1 MAKAA
6 AKANGALKKEAEKLR
21 EDIRHHEYLYYV
33 VDGPEISDAAFD
45 QLMNRLKEMEAAH
58 PDLITPDSPTVRVGG
73 TPREGFQTVRHA
85 RAMLSLDN
93 SFSYDALRD
102 WDRRVRQGS
111 GHEDIEY
118 IAEHKFDGL
127 SISLQYQDGVLVRGV
142 TRGDGTTGEDVT
154 PNVKTIRSIP
164 LSVDAAVLKKS
175 KLGATFE
182 VRGEILMTRKAFE
195 AMNRQ
200 QEQTGGKIF
209 VNPRNA
215 AAGAVRVLDPSITA
229 SRNLDFFAYYL
240 FVDGRVPYAKHS
252 DSLETLKQLRFR
264 ASSDWKLCSGIE
276 KVIEYCTDWDEKR
289 EKLPYEIDGV
299 VIKVNSTGLQSE
311 LGFTSKAPRWAIAY
325 KYPARQETTM
335 VNDII
340 VQVGRTGTLTPVAV
354 LQPVQV
360 GGVTVSRST
369 LHNMDE
375 IERLGLHIGDTV
387 LVERAGEVIPHVLKV
402 VKDGKD
408 RKPFRMP
415 KNCPVCGS
423 TIHRAEGE
431 VAYRCVNAACPA
443 KLKESLQHF
452 AGRHA
457 MNIDG
462 LGEKIVDQLVEQK
475 LVKDVADLYAL
486 KVEKVAGLERMAQ
499 KSAQNLVQEVQSSKQ
514 NPLSRLIFAL
524 GMRFVGERT
533 GQLLAEHFST
543 LEELEAAK
551 QEELEQVPEV
561 GPKVAES
568 IVEFFSESANRKLV
582 KKLRDAGVRPTAEK
596 REVKS
601 QKLAG
606 KSFVFTG
613 GLANRS
619 REDAGELVQQH
630 GGKVSGSVSKKTDYV
645 VVGADPGSKY
655 DKAKELGVTVLT
667 EGEFEKLLGIK

>member
-1 MAKAA
+1 
-6 AKANGALKKEAEKLR
+6 
-21 EDIRHHEYLYYV
+21 
-33 VDGPEISDAAFD
+33 
-45 QLMNRLKEMEAAH
+45 
-58 PDLITPDSPTVRVGG
+58 
-73 TPREGFQTVRHA
+73 
-85 RAMLSLDN
+85 
-93 SFSYDALRD
+93 
-102 WDRRVRQGS
+102 
-111 GHEDIEY
+111 
-118 IAEHKFDGL
+118 
-127 SISLQYQDGVLVRGV
+127 
-142 TRGDGTTGEDVT
+142 
-154 PNVKTIRSIP
+154 
-164 LSVDAAVLKKS
+164 
-175 KLGATFE
+175 
-182 VRGEILMTRKAFE
+182 
-195 AMNRQ
+195 MNRQ

-229 SRNLDFFAYYL
+229 SRKLDFFAYYL
-240 FVDGRVPYAKHS
+240 FVDGRVPYTKHS
-252 DSLETLKQLRFR
+252 DSLETLKELRFR

-299 VIKVNSTGLQSE
+299 VIKLNSTGLQNE

-325 KYPARQETTM
+325 KYPARQETTV

-375 IERLGLHIGDTV
+375 IDRLGLHIGDTV

-402 VKDGKD
+402 VKEGKG

-415 KNCPVCGS
+415 KHCPVCGS

-443 KLKESLQHF
+443 KLKESLQHY

-475 LVKDVADLYAL
+475 LAKDVADLYSL
-486 KVEKVAGLERMAQ
+486 KAEEVAELERMAE
-499 KSAQNLVQEVQSSKQ
+499 KSAQNLVEEIQASKKS
-514 NPLSRLIFAL
+514 PLSRLIFAL

-543 LEELEAAK
+543 LEELESAK

-568 IVEFFSESANRKLV
+568 IVEFFSEAANRKLV
-582 KKLRDAGVRPTAEK
+582 RKLRDAGVRPTAEK

-619 REDAGELVQQH
+619 REEAGELVQQH

-645 VVGADPGSKY
+645 VVGADPGSKH

-667 EGEFEKLLGIK
+667 ESEFEKLLGAK